1 MRAASP
7 RERTTT
13 MDQLVTRSTLAD
25 DLLAADVGEVRFD
38 VGSRA
43 LYATDASNYR
53 QVPIG
58 VVIPKSRDGLMR
70 AIAIC
75 HDHSAPVLARGGG
88 TSLCGQCCN
97 EAVVFDCSK
106 YLHRIESLDP
116 KRKCAVV
123 EPGVVLDDLRNAAEQ
138 HHLTFAPDPSTH
150 THNTLGGM

>member
-1 MRAASP
+1 MRAVS
-7 RERTTT
+7 RRDRMTMLKRTTT
-13 MDQLVTRSTLAD
+13 PSALAE
-25 DLLAADVGEVRFD
+25 DLRAGQVGEVRFD

-58 VVIPKSRDGLMR
+58 VVIPKSRDDLIR
-70 AIAIC
+70 AVSIC
-75 HDHSAPVLARGGG
+75 HGHSVPVLARGGG

-116 KRKCAVV
+116 ERKCAVV
-123 EPGVVLDDLRNAAEQ
+123 EPGVVLD
-138 HHLTFAPDPSTH
+138 
-150 THNTLGGM
+150 